1 MNPYKVFT
9 HVPPFLHGSLKQR
22 LWPEFQEQ
30 KLSVSLVSCLFV
42 FFNLYAYTY
51 IFVFTIFRQAGP
63 VRLQASLNGD
73 PHKKLIRPE

>member
-30 KLSVSLVSCLFV
+30 KLSVSLVSCLF
-42 FFNLYAYTY
+42 FF
-51 IFVFTIFRQAGP
+51 F
-63 VRLQASLNGD
+63 
-73 PHKKLIRPE
+73 

>member
-1 MNPYKVFT
+1 MNPFKIVT

-42 FFNLYAYTY
+42 FFLIFMHTRIYLYLRY
-51 IFVFTIFRQAGP
+51 
-63 VRLQASLNGD
+63 LD
-73 PHKKLIRPE
+73 KLAQFGSKLV

>member
-1 MNPYKVFT
+1 MNPFKVVT

-42 FFNLYAYTY
+42 FFLIFMHTRIYLYLRY
-51 IFVFTIFRQAGP
+51 
-63 VRLQASLNGD
+63 LD
-73 PHKKLIRPE
+73 KLAQFGSKLV

>member
-1 MNPYKVFT
+1 MNPYKVVT

-42 FFNLYAYTY
+42 FFFIFMHTRIYLYLRY
-51 IFVFTIFRQAGP
+51 
-63 VRLQASLNGD
+63 LD
-73 PHKKLIRPE
+73 KLAQFGSKLV

>member
-1 MNPYKVFT
+1 MNPYKVVT

-42 FFNLYAYTY
+42 FFLIFMHTRIYLYLRY
-51 IFVFTIFRQAGP
+51 
-63 VRLQASLNGD
+63 LD
-73 PHKKLIRPE
+73 KLAQFGSKLV

>member
-1 MNPYKVFT
+1 MNPFEIVT

-42 FFNLYAYTY
+42 FFLIFMHTRIYLYLRY
-51 IFVFTIFRQAGP
+51 
-63 VRLQASLNGD
+63 LD
-73 PHKKLIRPE
+73 KLAQFGSKLV

>member
-1 MNPYKVFT
+1 MNPFKIVT

-30 KLSVSLVSCLFV
+30 KLSVSLVSCFFF

-51 IFVFTIFRQAGP
+51 IFVFTIFRQAGL

-73 PHKKLIRPE
+73 PHKN

>member
-1 MNPYKVFT
+1 MNPYKVVT

-42 FFNLYAYTY
+42 FFLICMHTRIYLYLRY
-51 IFVFTIFRQAGP
+51 
-63 VRLQASLNGD
+63 LD
-73 PHKKLIRPE
+73 KLAQFGSKLV